1 MTLQRGRRRAA
12 PLAAALLA
20 IACAIPALAADLFDD
35 LYARGQKMNAGLKTL
50 TAAFEET
57 STSALLVKPLV
68 AKGRV
73 YVERPSRVLLRYT
86 HPDERTVLIDGDRM
100 TVVWPA
106 MKVRTT
112 TDIGAA
118 QRRIQ
123 KYFVDS
129 SPKELR
135 GHFDVKAVESP
146 DRPGVYSI
154 AMTPKRKQIQE
165 GLAGLDLWVDRKSL
179 LLDGMRMTFPDGET
193 KTMTF
198 TDVVPNAAIDP
209 ALFTAAGAAA
219 SNVSA
224 R

>member
-1 MTLQRGRRRAA
+1 VTLQSGRRRAA
-12 PLAAALLA
+12 PIAAALLA
-20 IACAIPALAADLFDD
+20 IVCAIPALAADLFDD

-123 KYFVDS
+123 RYFVDS

-135 GHFDVKAVESP
+135 GHFDVKATAPP
-146 DRPGVYSI
+146 DRPACTRSPWRRSGSRFRKGWPGSTCGSI
-154 AMTPKRKQIQE
+154 GR
-165 GLAGLDLWVDRKSL
+165 RCCS
-179 LLDGMRMTFPDGET
+179 
-193 KTMTF
+193 
-198 TDVVPNAAIDP
+198 
-209 ALFTAAGAAA
+209 TACG
-219 SNVSA
+219 
-224 R
+224 

>member
-1 MTLQRGRRRAA
+1 M
-12 PLAAALLA
+12 
-20 IACAIPALAADLFDD
+20 
-35 LYARGQKMNAGLKTL
+35 
-50 TAAFEET
+50 AAFEET

-135 GHFDVKAVESP
+135 GHFDVKAVESA